1 MSRLA
6 AIIYLVVSVLMVS
19 CTSKAPSYEQEAL
32 KLGQQRF
39 ESMIREEADK
49 YIKNSNNLREAY
61 VNFVLNR
68 STLSVV
74 KNPASTDLS
83 VTADVVVEGYSPAIR
98 QVLAEIAGTVPVQ
111 KAGQFNFGEA
121 LEVMGKQ
128 LGVKIKT
135 QSYALKT
142 YKFNKTSAGN
152 WVPEF

>member
-1 MSRLA
+1 
-6 AIIYLVVSVLMVS
+6 
-19 CTSKAPSYEQEAL
+19 
-32 KLGQQRF
+32 
-39 ESMIREEADK
+39 MIREEADK

>member
-1 MSRLA
+1 MSKLSA
-6 AIIYLVVSVLMVS
+6 LIYLVISLLLVS
-19 CTSKAPSYEQEAL
+19 CTSKAPSYEDEAL

-39 ESMIREEADK
+39 ESMVREEADK

-61 VNFVLNR
+61 VAFVLNR

-74 KNPASTDLS
+74 KNKASTDLS
-83 VTADVVVEGYSPAIR
+83 VTADVMVEGYSPAIR
-98 QVLAEIAGTVPVQ
+98 QVLAEIAGTVPSQ

-128 LGVKIKT
+128 LGVKIKP
-135 QSYALKT
+135 QSYSLKT